1 MEEKKV
7 KIYSYTKVWKWEKKI
22 YAISNIP
29 LPVPVNPFDL
39 LYFIGIALFMLILG
53 KIIPSITAV
62 PVVLRFVAFPYIVT
76 NYLMKKKVD
85 GKNPIKYFIGCMRYF
100 FLTRGA
106 FLQAFK
112 RHPEKK
118 EKITLKW
125 QCSMGIKQ

>member
-53 KIIPSITAV
+53 KIIPSITVV
-62 PVVLRFVAFPYIVT
+62 PVMLRFVAFPYIVT

-85 GKNPIKYFIGCMRYF
+85 GKNPVKYFIGCLKYF
-100 FLTRGA
+100 FTKGT
-106 FLQAFK
+106 FLQVFK
-112 RHPEKK
+112 RHPDKK

>member
-53 KIIPSITAV
+53 KIIPSITVV
-62 PVVLRFVAFPYIVT
+62 PVMLRFVAFPYIVT

-85 GKNPIKYFIGCMRYF
+85 GKNPVKYFIGCLK
-100 FLTRGA
+100 FLFTKGT

-112 RHPEKK
+112 RHPDKK